1 MSSHTFATKKTA
13 IIGTGLLGG
22 SLGLAIRAACP
33 DAEVVGVNRS
43 EAGRRAAKRA
53 GCVTATTSSIET
65 AVEGADLVVL
75 ATPVCAFESIF
86 TVLAGTLAPGALV
99 TDVGSTK
106 RDVVRLGE
114 SILGRGGPF
123 LGSHPMAGR
132 ERKGAAFADADLF
145 LGAPCLLTPT
155 KHTPPN
161 LLRRAKALW
170 KAVGMRPM
178 EFAADEHDRVVARIS
193 HLPHLLSS
201 LLMALP
207 GDADL
212 PASSSGFRDMTR
224 LAGGDPEMWRDIMLT
239 NRDAILHT
247 IDCFAGQMDKLR
259 AVIEAG
265 DPATIERFL
274 TKEQQRRRTLPDG

>member
-1 MSSHTFATKKTA
+1 VSLHTFTTRKTA

-22 SLGLAIRAACP
+22 SLGLVIRKLCP

-43 EAGRRAAKRA
+43 EAGRRAAKRG
-53 GCVTATTSSIET
+53 GCVTATSGSIET
-65 AVEGADLVVL
+65 AVAGADLVVL

-86 TVLAGTLAPGALV
+86 QILASALSPGALV

-114 SILGRGGPF
+114 AILGRGGPF
-123 LGSHPMAGR
+123 VGSHPMAGR
-132 ERKGAAFADADLF
+132 ERKGAAFADIDLF
-145 LGAPCLLTPT
+145 AGAPCLLTPT
-155 KHTPPN
+155 KATPPE

-170 KAVGMRPM
+170 EAVGMRPM
-178 EFAADEHDRVVARIS
+178 EFAPAEHDCVVARIS

-207 GDADL
+207 SDDDL

-239 NRDAILHT
+239 NRDAILKT
-247 IDCFAGQMDKLR
+247 IDRFAGRMDKLR
-259 AVIEAG
+259 AIIEAG
-265 DPATIERFL
+265 NPSTIERFL
-274 TKEQQRRRTLPDG
+274 AKEQQRRRTLPDG